1 MHILPVKFIKI
12 RYYGICANR
21 NKNTKLK
28 LCRKLTN
35 VLNNPLYVKL
45 TKTELLKKI
54 TKGKAFLCPECNKET
69 LRLENFDK
77 KVISTS

>member
-1 MHILPVKFIKI
+1 MVKCFL
-12 RYYGICANR
+12 
-21 NKNTKLK
+21 NTKLK
-28 LCRKLTN
+28 LCQKLTN
-35 VLNNPLYVKL
+35 ILNNPLYVKL

-69 LRLENFDK
+69 LRLENFEK